1 LVIEGAVFDQGSLPT
16 RLHSLYILPKVKLV
30 VYNNR
35 QIRKDH
41 LVIVAVLSTMIF
53 SSTTMINVFTNMVN
67 GQTNTTQANSTNLV
81 NTQDIPLQKVQ
92 VGDIEM
98 AYKMFGKGDPIL
110 LIQGVG
116 GSMNSWEPDILRE
129 LSSNHTV
136 IIFDNRGV
144 GNTTT
149 GTKQFSIQQFA
160 NDSAGLL
167 DALKIQKANVLGYSM
182 GSLIAQQFVLTHPE
196 KVDRLV
202 LIASTCGGKDN
213 VPNSPEVLELAK
225 KLLSSV
231 VNNTPI
237 EPQEVKKTISLS
249 YGPTWIKLHP
259 DILESIPT
267 NTTDLLLSGIGPDT
281 YIQQEKIVQ
290 NWKSTNWSGVCSQLP
305 NIAKPTLVITG
316 TEDVTIPA
324 ANSLIIAE
332 KVPGAWLV
340 QMKNAGHQITSQY
353 PEEIGKILNTFLT
366 TTSPNN

>member
-1 LVIEGAVFDQGSLPT
+1 M
-16 RLHSLYILPKVKLV
+16 KLLM
-30 VYNNR
+30 YSDSK
-35 QIRKDH
+35 IRKDH
-41 LVIVAVLSTMIF
+41 IFILAVISTLIF
-53 SSTTMINVFTNMVN
+53 SGMTVVNGSTNTVN
-67 GQTNTTQANSTNLV
+67 GQTNATQANSTNNVTGLV
-81 NTQDIPLQKVQ
+81 NTQDIPIQKVH

-116 GSMNSWEPDILRE
+116 GSMNSWEPTILRE

-167 DALKIQKANVLGYSM
+167 DAVKIQKANVLGYSM
-182 GSLIAQQFVLTHPE
+182 GSFIAQQLVLTHPE
-196 KVDRLV
+196 KVDRLL

-231 VNNTPI
+231 VNNTSI
-237 EPQEVKKTISLS
+237 EPQEVKAAVALS
-249 YGPTWIKLHP
+249 YGSTWIKLHP
-259 DILESIPT
+259 GILESIPT
-267 NTTDLLLSGIGPDT
+267 NAKDLLLSGMGPDT
-281 YIQQEKIVQ
+281 YIQQEKLTQ
-290 NWKSTNWSGVCSQLP
+290 NWKSTNWNGVCSQLP

-332 KVPGAWLV
+332 KIPGAWLV

-353 PEEIGKILNTFLT
+353 PDEIGKILNTFLS

>member
-1 LVIEGAVFDQGSLPT
+1 M
-16 RLHSLYILPKVKLV
+16 
-30 VYNNR
+30 YNNSK
-35 QIRKDH
+35 IRKDH
-41 LVIVAVLSTMIF
+41 HFIVAVLSILIF
-53 SSTTMINVFTNMVN
+53 SSMTVVNGFTNTVN
-67 GQTNTTQANSTNLV
+67 GQTNATQTNSSNTTTNLV
-81 NTQDIPLQKVQ
+81 NTQDIPLEKVR

-116 GSMNSWEPDILRE
+116 GSMDSWEPAILKE

-182 GSLIAQQFVLTHPE
+182 GSFIAQQFVLTHPE

-225 KLLSSV
+225 KLLSSI
-231 VNNTPI
+231 VNNTSI
-237 EPQEVKKTISLS
+237 EPQDVKAAVALS

-259 DILESIPT
+259 NLLESIPT
-267 NTTDLLLSGIGPDT
+267 DPKDFIPSSMTLDT
-281 YIQQEKIVQ
+281 YIQQNNLTQ
-290 NWKSTNWSGVCSQLP
+290 NWKSTNWNGVCSQLP
-305 NIAKPTLVITG
+305 NISKPTLVMTG

-324 ANSLIIAE
+324 ANSLIIAG
-332 KVPGAWLV
+332 KIPGAWLV
-340 QMKNAGHQITSQY
+340 QIKDAGHAVPDQY
-353 PEEIGKILNTFLT
+353 PEEVGNIIETFLST
-366 TTSPNN
+366 VK

>member
-1 LVIEGAVFDQGSLPT
+1 M
-16 RLHSLYILPKVKLV
+16 
-30 VYNNR
+30 YNNSK
-35 QIRKDH
+35 IRKDH
-41 LVIVAVLSTMIF
+41 HFIVAVLSILIF
-53 SSTTMINVFTNMVN
+53 SSMTVVNGFTNTVN
-67 GQTNTTQANSTNLV
+67 GQTNATQTNSSNTTTNLV
-81 NTQDIPLQKVQ
+81 NTQDIPLEKVR

-116 GSMNSWEPDILRE
+116 GSMDSWEPAILKE

-160 NDSAGLL
+160 NDSVGLL
-167 DALKIQKANVLGYSM
+167 DALKIQKANILGYSM
-182 GSLIAQQFVLTHPE
+182 GSFIAQQFVLTHPE

-202 LIASTCGGKDN
+202 LVASTCGGKDN

-225 KLLSSV
+225 KLLSSI
-231 VNNTPI
+231 VNNTSI
-237 EPQEVKKTISLS
+237 EPQDVKAAVALS

-267 NTTDLLLSGIGPDT
+267 NTTDLLLSGIGSDT
-281 YIQQEKIVQ
+281 YMQQEKITQ
-290 NWKSTNWSGVCSQLP
+290 NWKSTNWSGICSQLP

-324 ANSLIIAE
+324 DNSLIIAE
-332 KVPGAWLV
+332 KIPGAWLV
-340 QMKNAGHQITSQY
+340 QMKNAAHQITSQY
-353 PEEIGKILNTFLT
+353 PDEIGKILNTFLS